1 MMSSA
6 LAAPIACA
14 TQLLELKE
22 HKIFERSELFTNGLL
37 SRASHATACTTRMVL
52 ISCVGRCANAVF
64 LRRRRPI
71 RDLSIQ
77 TPYSSRS

>member
-1 MMSSA
+1 MMCFA

-22 HKIFERSELFTNGLL
+22 HKTFEQSELFTNGLL

-52 ISCVGRCANAVF
+52 ISCVGRCANAMF
-64 LRRRRPI
+64 LRA
-71 RDLSIQ
+71 DA
-77 TPYSSRS
+77 

>member
-1 MMSSA
+1 MMCFA

-22 HKIFERSELFTNGLL
+22 HKTFEQSELFTNGLL

-52 ISCVGRCANAVF
+52 ISCVGRCANAMF
-64 LRRRRPI
+64 LRADGRSVQ
-71 RDLSIQ
+71 LSI
-77 TPYSSRS
+77 